1 MLTTHFSCR
10 ALVVATVVTVALSAS
25 PAQADTIDLVSGSP
39 CVWSL
44 ACGPLPYTGGTLT
57 LTSNGNFE
65 YKDLNGR
72 TGLGISGSGN
82 TGGEIDVNEYVTGTF
97 STPTVVEAFRLL
109 FLYNG
114 PEFGDPI
121 ERAQVS
127 LNNGAFVATLIPG
140 LVDNTATWS
149 LGGAAIVNC
158 GATTESGTGCFDVL
172 MPFGTTLVSNI
183 TFTALFSG
191 EDPTHNSDFSLTSLQ
206 VSPVRDTTV
215 PEPATWILVGTGA
228 AAALRARR
236 RRHLSATNMPAV

>member
-1 MLTTHFSCR
+1 MLITRFGCR

-25 PAQADTIDLVSGSP
+25 PAQADTIDLISGSP

-44 ACGPLPYTGGTLT
+44 TCGPLPYTGGTLT

-65 YKDLNGR
+65 YKDLNGE

-149 LGGAAIVNC
+149 LGGATIVNC

-206 VSPVRDTTV
+206 VSPVRDPTV
-215 PEPATWILVGTGA
+215 PEPATWMLLGTGA

-236 RRHLSATNMPAV
+236 RRQRSATNMPAA